1 MSKIYDIIRNLA
13 QDHPHKIALTLP
25 YKKNGS
31 VGNLTYQELVCAVDI
46 IAKLIKERKYKNIA
60 LLLDNSK
67 EWIFIDLA
75 CMKLDTVRSDQT
87 KTIMGCL
94 PTPEQK
100 VFGSIGRVLIKY
112 EIKGSY
118 MLNDYGIIEIR

>member
-1 MSKIYDIIRNLA
+1 MRKIFGLLVSGILISFSSGCSQIPKSQTIHLYDFSRE
-13 QDHPHKIALTLP
+13 QVALFSI
-25 YKKNGS
+25 GM
-31 VGNLTYQELVCAVDI
+31 Q
-46 IAKLIKERKYKNIA
+46 
-60 LLLDNSK
+60 
-67 EWIFIDLA
+67 DLA

-87 KTIMGCL
+87 KTIMRCL

-118 MLNDYGIIEIR
+118 KLNEYGIIEIR